1 MIPHFDLSPEER
13 ASAAWEAYLCQN
25 LMARFTFAQEQGME
39 AEWFDELW
47 SGREDISL
55 GENSGFW
62 IGRESVR
69 RAWAEGR
76 DAVRRAD
83 REVLRRSCP
92 EAPGAGEAR
101 GHGCSICCGRR
112 HHSRETVC

>member
-1 MIPHFDLSPEER
+1 MIPHFDLTPEER
-13 ASAAWEAYLCQN
+13 ASAAWDAYLCQN
-25 LMARFTFAQEQGME
+25 LMARFTDAREQGME
-39 AEWFDELW
+39 RDWFHELW
-47 SGREDISL
+47 SRREDISL

-92 EAPGAGEAR
+92 EAP
-101 GHGCSICCGRR
+101 RR
-112 HHSRETVC
+112 RRSPRTWLQYMLRTA